1 MPDVLNESC
10 DPEAKEPVEL
20 GLEVLPSVPVQMLPK
35 KVVGVDEETFARD
48 IVLLIVNH
56 GIPWKAAELI
66 VKLVNSHIHGRF
78 LGQPLPSTA
87 YQLKNMTNCLP
98 GQAKLLHVCPVC
110 DFVFDGDQEVCTPCG
125 LPSRMRVK
133 RQLLV
138 NDVRVTIQ
146 QMFALP
152 KLAEA
157 FEYAFHRQPETGM
170 CGMEASCETFL
181 SVYPPSSDASCSIV

>member
-1 MPDVLNESC
+1 MPESC
-10 DPEAKEPVEL
+10 EAEAEEPI
-20 GLEVLPSVPVQMLPK
+20 GLVQEVIPSFPVQMPPQ
-35 KVVGVDEETFARD
+35 VVADVDEQTFARD
-48 IVLLIVNH
+48 MVLLVVNH

-66 VKLVNSHIHGRF
+66 VKLVNAHTHGRF

-87 YQLKNMTNCLP
+87 YQLKNMTNCRP
-98 GQAKLLHVCPVC
+98 GQAKLLHVCSVC

-125 LPSRMRVK
+125 LPPRMRVK

-157 FEYAFHRQPETGM
+157 FEYAFHRQPGDGDVWDGGVMRDIPLGIFTITR
-170 CGMEASCETFL
+170 CFL
-181 SVYPPSSDASCSIV
+181 